1 MNKRQ
6 QAIELLELI
15 PENKLDYI
23 IAFLQGAAIPDR
35 PMDEGIPESEESAE
49 VPESVRGL
57 EKSMQTLFSGDAML
71 EEQMMDF
78 SEMDDVYSALEDRRG
93 RKSICTRQKIKNNT
107 HALQDSCPVRRF

>member
-6 QAIELLELI
+6 QAVELLELI

-35 PMDEGIPESEESAE
+35 AMGEGIPESEEPAE

-57 EKSMQTLFSGDAML
+57 EKSMETLFSGDAML

-78 SEMDDVYSALEDRRG
+78 SEMDDVYSALEDMARAEINLYQA
-93 RKSICTRQKIKNNT
+93 KDKK
-107 HALQDSCPVRRF
+107 

>member
-6 QAIELLELI
+6 QAIELLEII

-35 PMDEGIPESEESAE
+35 PMEEGIPESEESAE
-49 VPESVRGL
+49 LPDSVRGL

-71 EEQMMDF
+71 EEQMMDEAEAR
-78 SEMDDVYSALEDRRG
+78 SVSVLSGKVHPELEKEPKSRKKKTRRNEEKAEKEN
-93 RKSICTRQKIKNNT
+93 R
-107 HALQDSCPVRRF
+107 A